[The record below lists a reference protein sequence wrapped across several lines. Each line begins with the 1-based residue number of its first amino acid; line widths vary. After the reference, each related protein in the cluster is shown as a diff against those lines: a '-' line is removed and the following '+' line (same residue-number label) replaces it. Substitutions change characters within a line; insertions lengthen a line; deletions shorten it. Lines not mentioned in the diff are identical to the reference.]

1 MELLLTVRMRF
12 SDDVDPVDVKE
23 SLESTLEHC
32 RQENMLSDPHE
43 ELSCDWVEV
52 TSVVVQP

>member
-12 SDDVDPVDVKE
+12 SDDVDPVDAKE
-23 SLESTLEHC
+23 CLESTLEHC
-32 RQENMLSDPHE
+32 RQEGMLSDPHE
-43 ELSCDWVEV
+43 EPSCDFVEV